1 MVQLCKRSSFA
12 ERVPSA
18 LFTVT
23 GRKILIKPSLTYDTV
38 RGRWLESSTYKEAE
52 NLDHIKVFGFFIY
65 SPLVTGT
72 FILMGLIQNE
82 SLHLLQG
89 CPSPWSLLL

>member
-1 MVQLCKRSSFA
+1 MVPDTLYNTYMVQLCKRSSFA

-23 GRKILIKPSLTYDTV
+23 GRKILIKPSLTYGTV

-65 SPLVTGT
+65 FPSCHRHLYFDGT
-72 FILMGLIQNE
+72 DPE
-82 SLHLLQG
+82 
-89 CPSPWSLLL
+89 

>member
-1 MVQLCKRSSFA
+1 MVPDTFVQHIHGSTIKRSSFA

-23 GRKILIKPSLTYDTV
+23 SRKFLIKPSLTYGTV

-65 SPLVTGT
+65 SHLSQAPL
-72 FILMGLIQNE
+72 F
-82 SLHLLQG
+82 
-89 CPSPWSLLL
+89 

>member
-1 MVQLCKRSSFA
+1 MIQLCKRSSFA
-12 ERVPSA
+12 ERIPSA
-18 LFTVT
+18 LFTAT

-65 SPLVTGT
+65 FHLSQAPL
-72 FILMGLIQNE
+72 F
-82 SLHLLQG
+82 
-89 CPSPWSLLL
+89 

>member
-1 MVQLCKRSSFA
+1 MVPDTLYNTYMVQLCKRSSFA

-23 GRKILIKPSLTYDTV
+23 GRKILIKPSLTYGTV
-38 RGRWLESSTYKEAE
+38 RGRWLESSRNHTYKEAE

-65 SPLVTGT
+65 SHLSQAPL
-72 FILMGLIQNE
+72 F
-82 SLHLLQG
+82 
-89 CPSPWSLLL
+89 